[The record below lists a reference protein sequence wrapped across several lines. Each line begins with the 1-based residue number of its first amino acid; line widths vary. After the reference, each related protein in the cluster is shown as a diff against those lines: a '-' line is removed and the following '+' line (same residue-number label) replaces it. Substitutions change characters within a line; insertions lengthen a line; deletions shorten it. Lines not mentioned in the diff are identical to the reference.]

1 MQVNKLEINGFR
13 CLRGFA
19 VEFAPGKN
27 LIFGANGSG
36 KTSVIEALHILGF
49 GKSFIPVSHR
59 DLVALGGPGFYL
71 DAETTDNT
79 GENRI
84 SARMEGRFTLQLNGE
99 HAPLARVGRHL
110 YPLFFSHFLYAQSVD
125 GVSALRRL
133 VDRFIYGL
141 STLYL
146 HDLLRYNHALRQKNH
161 LLKNLGRSIQ
171 LSELRSWNKLLA
183 EAGNNVIA
191 KRRAFTD
198 QLNGTLAEVFA
209 EDVALGYLPATGLEG
224 TGPVSG
230 LLDGMER
237 ACATEVRSRRALV
250 GPQRDRFEIAVAGRR
265 LPLFSSGEKKKYAM
279 MLYMAYID
287 LFRRTRGE
295 YPVFLLDDY
304 DAAMDER
311 NLGFV
316 LGHFPALQVVA
327 TAVDPDPRFERRIEL
342 KKE

>member
-13 CLRGFA
+13 CLRGFT

-36 KTSVIEALHILGF
+36 KTSVIEALHVLGF

-59 DLVALGGPGFYL
+59 DLVGFGGPGFHL
-71 DAETTDNT
+71 DAEIADKT

-84 SARMEGRFTLQLNGE
+84 SARMEKSFTLQLNGE
-99 HAPLARVGRHL
+99 RAPLTRVGLHL
-110 YPLFFSHFLYAQSVD
+110 YPLFFSHFLYSQSLD
-125 GVSALRRL
+125 GIPALRRL

-171 LSELRSWNKLLA
+171 SSELRSWNKLLA
-183 EAGNNVIA
+183 EAGNSVIA

-198 QLNGTLAEVFA
+198 QLNGTLAEAFA
-209 EDVALGYLPATGLEG
+209 EDIALGYLPVTGLEG
-224 TGPVSG
+224 ADPG
-230 LLDGMER
+230 LLDGLER
-237 ACATEVRSRRALV
+237 ARETEVRCRRALV
-250 GPQRDRFEIAVAGRR
+250 GPQRDHFEIWVAGRR
-265 LPLFSSGEKKKYAM
+265 LPLFSTGEKKKYAM

-327 TAVDPDPRFERRIEL
+327 TAVDPDPRFERRLEL